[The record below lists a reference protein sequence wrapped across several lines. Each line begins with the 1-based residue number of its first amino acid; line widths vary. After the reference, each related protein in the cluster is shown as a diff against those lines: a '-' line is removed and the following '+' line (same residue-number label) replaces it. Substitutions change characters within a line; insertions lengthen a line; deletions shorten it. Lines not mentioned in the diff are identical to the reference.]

1 MSPTTPAGP
10 RHQPLLR
17 PASPARLAWL
27 ADEVQAWREAGVVD
41 GDQAAAILAGYSPG
55 RRFSLVRLL
64 TGVGAA
70 FVGIGALWLVAA
82 NLESLSPLAR
92 FVLVTLVW
100 VAALT
105 GGEVLQARSASPPAV
120 AATRL
125 VAALLVGGVV
135 MQAAQSLQV
144 PAWEP
149 ALVGWWS
156 LAALVHAYAARAVP
170 PLVVGVLAGSAYA
183 VWAPLDAGA
192 SGLGVVLAL
201 GVVGVG
207 ALALPA
213 PHERVG
219 LPVFARVWRES
230 GLVLVLASLV
240 VAAVPWTTAGERPA
254 TSALV
259 LLLGVGSALV
269 VLGLLV
275 GGPGDRVEVLGALAA
290 LGTALVLVAWEAGAD
305 AEVVTGPDVAHAVL
319 GVSACAVAC
328 IAVAATGTLRDDRR
342 LVALA
347 TTALVVVTTLQAFT
361 VFAPVLEGAWLFL
374 LLGLVLVGTGLVFDR
389 ARRHVTA
396 AL

>member
-100 VAALT
+100 VAALA
-105 GGEVLQARSASPPAV
+105 GGEALQARSAPPPAV

-149 ALVGWWS
+149 TLVGWWS

-207 ALALPA
+207 ALALAA

-259 LLLGVGSALV
+259 LLLGAGSALV

-319 GVSACAVAC
+319 GVAACAVAC